1 MDGNGLKLRK
11 VGPVSSSVTSMAAL
25 TFSLVLVI

>member
-1 MDGNGLKLRK
+1 MDGNGLKLEK
-11 VGPVSSSVTSMAAL
+11 VGPVSTSVISMAAL